1 MFIFTVPSKF
11 QKRHESSITEV
22 ICYSDV
28 LFFILISYIE
38 GSAEIAI
45 MLVLLIIVL
54 RLAMVEMGMQPL
66 SAPLSLKL
74 IHNILLSF
82 EMIIF
87 AVSIFSITI
96 SSYLISKLVIY
107 HINADLV

>member
-1 MFIFTVPSKF
+1 MF
-11 QKRHESSITEV
+11 
-22 ICYSDV
+22 
-28 LFFILISYIE
+28 
-38 GSAEIAI
+38 
-45 MLVLLIIVL
+45 VLLMIVL

-74 IHNILLSF
+74 IHNILLRI

-96 SSYLISKLVIY
+96 YSYLISKSVIY
-107 HINADLV
+107 HINANSV